1 LNEIYAPSQIGNAG
15 GQVATRK
22 HFDAQNY
29 LENFFQTP
37 FSIPKMNEDD
47 FPQLIK
53 DLVKGTPESKP
64 SGSNNVP
71 GPDVPGPN
79 TVDPLVETQKE
90 SFDLNDWEM
99 NFMQKL
105 GSFIQTPRQGKRML
119 NIYHLLRVRRGMK
132 IFEFNQFIQD
142 NNDGEYR
149 IVLIL
154 LALNIGYPKIAK
166 HLFPIFQN
174 RSDTW
179 AKFRLEITPEKK

>member
-1 LNEIYAPSQIGNAG
+1 MLKIIS
-15 GQVATRK
+15 K
-22 HFDAQNY
+22 F
-29 LENFFQTP
+29 FFQTP

-64 SGSNNVP
+64 SGSNNVPGPDAPGPDVPSPDVP

-142 NNDGEYR
+142 NNDEEYR